1 MILSHL
7 KLRPAAIAR
16 ALTCTLLCALAWAV
30 ACGPPARAAESK
42 PEARISKAKILEY
55 GVFSS
60 TVTERQKVATVAD
73 GIRDA
78 AKDFKL
84 LRRGARVEAELGTG
98 FGLRYVLGGAP
109 RGATVLVDVVVR
121 HPEMVNPDTQL
132 PMTHSTAQYERTIGA
147 VEHTVWSFDT
157 PAGLVPGEYVIEILH
172 QGRSLA
178 RQSFQVTVR
187 K

>member
-1 MILSHL
+1 MNLSHL
-7 KLRPAAIAR
+7 HLRPAA
-16 ALTCTLLCALAWAV
+16 LVCVLLAALAV
-30 ACGPPARAAESK
+30 ALASGPAALAAEK
-42 PEARISKAKILEY
+42 AEARITSAKVLEF

-60 TVTERQKVATVAD
+60 TVTKREKLATVAD
-73 GIRDA
+73 GIRDDA
-78 AKDFKL
+78 RDFKL

-98 FGLRYVLGGAP
+98 FGLRYVLAGAP
-109 RGATVLVDVVVR
+109 KGAAVLVDVVVR

-132 PMTHSTAQYERTIGA
+132 PMTHSTASYERRIGA
-147 VEHTVWSFDT
+147 VEHSLWSFDT

-178 RQSFQVTVR
+178 RQAFQVTVR